1 MTTQCIGRPLG
12 DSDAACYA
20 QLVPR
25 RTLLERI
32 VDERV
37 GQPLVGT
44 ISVAVDRLAE
54 EIAREA
60 LADPDFRRT
69 IRELVSVRSRAIL
82 ARLLRDGE
90 SAGRSRTRPKSR
102 PAG

>member
-1 MTTQCIGRPLG
+1 MTIVCVMVQCIVATLG
-12 DSDAACYA
+12 ARGTACYDR
-20 QLVPR
+20 LVAR
-25 RTLLERI
+25 QTLLERI

-37 GQPLVGT
+37 GQTLVGT
-44 ISVAVDRLAE
+44 ISIA
-54 EIAREA
+54 AREA
-60 LADPDFRRT
+60 LADAEFRRT
-69 IRELVSVRSRAIL
+69 IRELVRARSRAIL